1 MKILLKTKKKKM
13 KEMNI
18 LIKKI
23 MRQIKIRKKIT
34 KLINQMIKKIIIT
47 KKKIMII
54 MKKIK
59 NQKMPKF

>member
-1 MKILLKTKKKKM
+1 MKITKVKMKILLKTKKKKM

-23 MRQIKIRKKIT
+23 MRQNKIRKKIT

-54 MKKIK
+54 MK
-59 NQKMPKF
+59 

>member
-23 MRQIKIRKKIT
+23 MRQMKIRKKIT